1 MFIDVNEK
9 ERHLML
15 FRDEALYDP
24 ETRTALTVRDG
35 VLEYLGAEIGQQ
47 PPEKVFTIY
56 RSPATIAK
64 IASLMNG
71 LPITDEHVQP
81 IKDVPPSNPI
91 GTISGVDIVDLK
103 DMETSSMLAL
113 KNTLEFTQGVPDKRE
128 FSLGYF
134 GDLRPHDVY
143 DFEQFDLV
151 PHHLAVVEHGRCG
164 SVCSFLDHKKKESIE
179 VKFTFIDEDGVVSL
193 EKIIEI
199 AQALP
204 EALSKVPVE
213 KVQELFPLLQEIITT
228 AKGLGVDMPVDVE
241 SEEAVADEAVKE
253 EVATEDE
260 DTTKEEKM
268 PITDSVEFKDALKAM
283 VSKHSMV
290 IDKARN
296 FLDDSYSFADKDTVQ
311 VMKDALAT
319 QHDTAFADEEL
330 DVAFKLL
337 QKNTSYKTF
346 GDHKKDGKES
356 GSFSDLKDKEK

>member
-1 MFIDVNEK
+1 
-9 ERHLML
+9 ML

-64 IASLMNG
+64 IASMMNG

-81 IKDVPPSNPI
+81 VKGVPPSNPI

-164 SVCSFLDHKKKESIE
+164 SVCSFLDHKKKENIE
-179 VKFTFIDEDGVVSL
+179 VKFTFNDEDGVVSL

-213 KVQELFPLLQEIITT
+213 KVQDLYPVLQEIVTT
-228 AKGLGVDMPVDVE
+228 AKGLGVEMPID
-241 SEEAVADEAVKE
+241 A
-253 EVATEDE
+253 EDE
-260 DTTKEEKM
+260 NVKKLAQDLTDAEVQKM
-268 PITDSVEFKDALKAM
+268 KDEQATAEANKVPITDSVEFKDALKAM

-296 FLDDSYSFADKDTVQ
+296 FLDDSYSFAGKDTVQ

>member
-1 MFIDVNEK
+1 
-9 ERHLML
+9 ML

-241 SEEAVADEAVKE
+241 SEEFKKSVQDSTDAEVQKMKDEQASAE
-253 EVATEDE
+253 AN
-260 DTTKEEKM
+260 KM

-283 VSKHSMV
+283 VAKHSMV

-311 VMKDALAT
+311 IMKDALAT
-319 QHDTAFADEEL
+319 QHDTAFADNEL

>member
-1 MFIDVNEK
+1 
-9 ERHLML
+9 ML

-64 IASLMNG
+64 IASMMNG

-81 IKDVPPSNPI
+81 VIGVPPSNPI

-113 KNTLEFTQGVPDKRE
+113 KNTLEFTQGVPDKQE

-134 GDLRPHDVY
+134 GDLKPHDVY

-164 SVCSFLDHKKKESIE
+164 SVCSFLDHKKKENIE
-179 VKFTFIDEDGVVSL
+179 VKFTFNDEDGVVSL

-213 KVQELFPLLQEIITT
+213 KVQELYPVLQEIVTS
-228 AKGLGVDMPVDVE
+228 AKGLGVEMPID
-241 SEEAVADEAVKE
+241 A
-253 EVATEDE
+253 EDE
-260 DTTKEEKM
+260 NVKKLAQDLTDAEVQKM
-268 PITDSVEFKDALKAM
+268 KDEQATAEANKVPITDSVEFKDALKAM

-296 FLDDSYSFADKDTVQ
+296 FLPDEYSFADKDTVQ

-319 QHDTAFADEEL
+319 QHDTAFEDAEL

>member
-1 MFIDVNEK
+1 
-9 ERHLML
+9 ML

-35 VLEYLGAEIGQQ
+35 ILEYLGAEIGKQ

-64 IASLMNG
+64 IASMMNG

-81 IKDVPPSNPI
+81 VKGVPPSNPI

-164 SVCSFLDHKKKESIE
+164 SVCSFLDHKKKENIE
-179 VKFTFIDEDGVVSL
+179 VKFTFNDEDGVISL

-213 KVQELFPLLQEIITT
+213 KVKELFPLLQEIVTT

-241 SEEAVADEAVKE
+241 TEGEVGSEEVVAEDAC
-253 EVATEDE
+253 ATDPMKDE

-296 FLDDSYSFADKDTVQ
+296 FLDDSYSFAGKDTVQ

-319 QHDTAFADEEL
+319 QHDTAFEDAEL